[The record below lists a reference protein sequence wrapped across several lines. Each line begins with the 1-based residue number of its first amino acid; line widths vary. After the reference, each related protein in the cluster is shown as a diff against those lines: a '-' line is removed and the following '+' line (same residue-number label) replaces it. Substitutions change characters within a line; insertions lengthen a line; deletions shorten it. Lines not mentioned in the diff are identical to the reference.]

1 MRSSAGRPSTAKP
14 ASARSAASPARGVER
29 QGVRRPAGKLP
40 TAANGVLACPER
52 CLEHQRCA
60 DALGDPAVWRQA
72 ERAEQDAVLPD
83 GVAEPVAAAVHR
95 VQDHPPPGIG
105 SQQAAGQLRGTAG
118 HHVPVAQNVYA
129 RETARV
135 DDPFRRVDLIA
146 QCPAR
151 AGGHGRSRTGGGHE
165 RIAEGRPDG
174 NADALNLA
182 RPPQR
187 ECAGR
192 DRQPGRGRAAAPTV
206 CLCGPASLDVA
217 DQGAGGSGH
226 RRRGR
231 GAGAGDGCSVGRS
244 GMA

>member
-1 MRSSAGRPSTAKP
+1 
-14 ASARSAASPARGVER
+14 
-29 QGVRRPAGKLP
+29 
-40 TAANGVLACPER
+40 
-52 CLEHQRCA
+52 
-60 DALGDPAVWRQA
+60 
-72 ERAEQDAVLPD
+72 
-83 GVAEPVAAAVHR
+83 VHG
-95 VQDHPPPGIG
+95 VQDHPPPGTG

-118 HHVPVAQNVYA
+118 HHVPVAQHVYA

-182 RPPQR
+182 RLPQG

-192 DRQPGRGRAAAPTV
+192 DRQPGRGRAGARTV
-206 CLCGPASLDVA
+206 CLCGPGWESAGEFSQVVA
-217 DQGAGGSGH
+217 HCRD
-226 RRRGR
+226 GR
-231 GAGAGDGCSVGRS
+231 GAGDLPVGGVLVEGLDEPLVLLLVMLAAGVGKQRLQVAEQVRYRPACGVRFPACTPAS
-244 GMA
+244 MSRTRVPAAAAIAGTAGVLGLVTAAAWGVLAWPEPSRRRVSALYGRGTL